1 LQQPFPKPPAQS
13 QEARFHRPVG
23 QPGLSGQGFHRFL
36 VQVFSFDQQSV
47 LRFQF
52 VQTLLEQRGQVIV
65 RLGIQRDYRRR
76 TRLGEPVQE
85 RAVPAALATAVARC
99 VAGHHFQPV
108 PQGFLGFEGPCVADD
123 AKEGFLEGVPGLG
136 FLPAG
141 DDQQELIKEVEVT
154 TVKVPE
160 RRLVTRRNAAHQVHD
175 SGGSRPWDGIR
186 RRRLA
191 SGEGHGQNAEVGGR
205 HGDQRWGTGS
215 AGVGEWPP

>member
-1 LQQPFPKPPAQS
+1 MAIEVNVDNFARAEVAAQV
-13 QEARFHRPVG
+13 E
-23 QPGLSGQGFHRFL
+23 RFL
-36 VQVFSFDQQSV
+36 AFGAAVNDWTHIRTPTPLDQQSV
-47 LRFQF
+47 IRFQF

-141 DDQQELIKEVEVT
+141 DDQQELLSLT
-154 TVKVPE
+154 F
-160 RRLVTRRNAAHQVHD
+160 
-175 SGGSRPWDGIR
+175 SSRPSTW
-186 RRRLA
+186 L
-191 SGEGHGQNAEVGGR
+191 
-205 HGDQRWGTGS
+205 
-215 AGVGEWPP
+215 P